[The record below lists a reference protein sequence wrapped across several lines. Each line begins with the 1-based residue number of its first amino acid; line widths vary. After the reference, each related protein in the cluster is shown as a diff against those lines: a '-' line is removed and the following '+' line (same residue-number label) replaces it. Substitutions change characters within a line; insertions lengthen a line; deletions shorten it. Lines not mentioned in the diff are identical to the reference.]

1 MLLVKIISLNSKVK
15 DQDWF
20 SKNDLYIE
28 LVYGDQ
34 IHRTTV
40 KWNNDNPK
48 WNETFLFDYVEN
60 QKMKFELY
68 DQNVWSP
75 GKKLVHLHRFV
86 PEMGEIKY
94 TTQGIFNIQIF
105 SNKNYTY
112 YPFFK
117 KISNFTFI
125 LKIIFIVNGMKYI
138 KVIMLNLYFLW
149 KTLR

>member
-94 TTQGIFNIQIF
+94 TTQGIFNIQIGNVKH
-105 SNKNYTY
+105 SEMLQVESLEQKL
-112 YPFFK
+112 K
-117 KISNFTFI
+117 RISIEKRKAEQKLEQIINI
-125 LKIIFIVNGMKYI
+125 LK
-138 KVIMLNLYFLW
+138 
-149 KTLR
+149 